1 MEEPVA
7 IIRGQRGQACKRKA
21 RRRRGG
27 AASPGSLPVSAALNR
42 VNSITN
48 RIPWRKSRTGRRED
62 AAGGED
68 GGSGEGVPDEN
79 QTFGHRCLKNF
90 FLSSSLIFFKGF
102 FPFYS
107 VIFPL
112 VNDTEEKNLD

>member
-1 MEEPVA
+1 MTEPVA

-21 RRRRGG
+21 RRGRGST
-27 AASPGSLPVSAALNR
+27 ASPGSLPVSAALNR

-48 RIPWRKSRTGRRED
+48 RISWRKSRTGRRED

-68 GGSGEGVPDEN
+68 GGSGEGVSDEN

-90 FLSSSLIFFKGF
+90 VLSSSLISFKGF
-102 FPFYS
+102 FPF
-107 VIFPL
+107 FL
-112 VNDTEEKNLD
+112 LFFHW